1 VTDIEAMILRRA
13 RGSLGYL
20 PEQARANLVRLTAAY
35 ADDHVSWQVVVFDK
49 ANEAEIEEYACI
61 FTEVLADFQAA
72 TGDETIVKVESAE
85 AAEQI
90 EPLAIVIYP

>member
-1 VTDIEAMILRRA
+1 
-13 RGSLGYL
+13 
-20 PEQARANLVRLTAAY
+20 
-35 ADDHVSWQVVVFDK
+35 VVVFDK